1 MQTIELN
8 MYQAIAVAVL
18 MLLLGR
24 MMVSKIEFLR
34 RYCIPAPVVGG
45 LVFAIIHMILRS
57 AGVLEFQL
65 DTTLQSVFMTA
76 FFCSVGYMAAFKELK
91 KGGVGVI
98 KFLIVSIV
106 MCCIQDLV
114 GGFGAK
120 IFGLD
125 PRLGLTMG
133 SIPLV
138 GGHGTA
144 GSFGPFLEDLG
155 VANAT
160 TVAVAAATYGLIA
173 GCMIGGPIAV
183 SKIRK
188 YNLKSSGE
196 VVPEAA
202 GKGTAEVSVDEN
214 TGAMDES
221 ALMDAALYIVV
232 AVGAGTI
239 VSALIGKVKNASPGK
254 IIGAY
259 GIMRAVFAA
268 FNASFGGVAGFVR
281 PVIMPMMEGSI
292 ESRGLKINEDY
303 MDNLKGMASGMEN
316 IAWFFCQVLFVG
328 GAGGLLV
335 QSTLEPLGYHVELI
349 DLAKAEIP
357 VAIFAVIVGI
367 VYYYIRDKK
376 LAKKYYGEDIAKI
389 AVEEEK

>member
-1 MQTIELN
+1 MALIK
-8 MYQAIAVAVL
+8 
-18 MLLLGR
+18 LLG
-24 MMVSKIEFLR
+24 VLIVIVGFALKLDSIL
-34 RYCIPAPVVGG
+34 IVIAAAIVTALVGG
-45 LVFAIIHMILRS
+45 L
-57 AGVLEFQL
+57 GVTGLLETL
-65 DTTLQSVFMTA
+65 GTTF
-76 FFCSVGYMAAFKELK
+76 
-91 KGGVGVI
+91 
-98 KFLIVSIV
+98 
-106 MCCIQDLV
+106 
-114 GGFGAK
+114 
-120 IFGLD
+120 
-125 PRLGLTMG
+125 
-133 SIPLV
+133 
-138 GGHGTA
+138 
-144 GSFGPFLEDLG
+144 
-155 VANAT
+155 VANRSMAIFILIMLVT
-160 TVAVAAATYGLIA
+160 GTLERNGLRNAAA
-173 GCMIGGPIAV
+173 
-183 SKIRK
+183 
-188 YNLKSSGE
+188 
-196 VVPEAA
+196 
-202 GKGTAEVSVDEN
+202 
-214 TGAMDES
+214 
-221 ALMDAALYIVV
+221 
-232 AVGAGTI
+232 
-239 VSALIGKVKNASPGK
+239 ALIGKVKNASPGK